1 MEESVKNLPISEK
14 EAMQYS
20 PLALAYI
27 GDSIYDLKIKEYFV
41 TRSNMQSE
49 KYHKLVTGIVSA
61 NAQSEFVDNIM
72 QQLTEQELEIY
83 KRGRN
88 STPHTK
94 AKNASLSNYLKAT
107 GLEAVMGFLYLTGKS
122 DRISE
127 LIDMALKFSGED
139 IS

>member
-41 TRSNMQSE
+41 MRSNMQSE

-61 NAQSEFVDNIM
+61 NAQSEFVDSIM

>member
-1 MEESVKNLPISEK
+1 M
-14 EAMQYS
+14 
-20 PLALAYI
+20 
-27 GDSIYDLKIKEYFV
+27 
-41 TRSNMQSE
+41 RSNMQSE

-61 NAQSEFVDNIM
+61 NAQSEFVDSIM
-72 QQLTEQELEIY
+72 DKLSKQELEIY

-107 GLEAVMGFLYLTGKS
+107 GLEALMGFLYLTGNET
-122 DRISE
+122 RISE
-127 LIDMALKFSGED
+127 LIELALSFSGED

>member
-1 MEESVKNLPISEK
+1 
-14 EAMQYS
+14 
-20 PLALAYI
+20 
-27 GDSIYDLKIKEYFV
+27 
-41 TRSNMQSE
+41 MQSE

-61 NAQSEFVDNIM
+61 NAQSEFVDSIM
-72 QQLTEQELEIY
+72 DKLSEQELEIY

-107 GLEAVMGFLYLTGKS
+107 GLEALMGFLYLTGNET
-122 DRISE
+122 RISE
-127 LIDMALKFSGED
+127 LIELALSFSGED

>member
-1 MEESVKNLPISEK
+1 M
-14 EAMQYS
+14 
-20 PLALAYI
+20 
-27 GDSIYDLKIKEYFV
+27 
-41 TRSNMQSE
+41 RSNMQSE

-61 NAQSEFVDNIM
+61 NAQSEFVDSIM
-72 QQLTEQELEIY
+72 EQLTEQELEIY